1 MRFSDIIGQSAVKN
15 RLRRMADGGRMP
27 HAQLLLG
34 PEGSGKLA
42 LAMAYAQYVL
52 CTDRKDGDACGKCP
66 SCIKAGKLV
75 HPDLHFSYPTV
86 GSKMTSEAFLPQWRS
101 AIAENPY
108 LNANEWLQHIGAEN
122 KQGNITKEECV
133 SIIRKLSLKTFE
145 STYKVL
151 IMWLPEY
158 LGKEGNRL
166 LKLIE
171 EPPERTL
178 FILVA
183 ERQEL
188 ILNTILSRCQ
198 IVNVRGLND
207 EDIQAGLAQKHVEQD
222 QAARI
227 AYLANGNYNEALKL
241 VHHSEN
247 DHAQLFL
254 QWMRNGYQGNP
265 VKMVEWSENF
275 AGQGRENQKHF
286 LQYALHFLREITLL
300 VAAGPDTRVRLQN
313 QELESARKMASV
325 MDIDQVEQLMQL
337 FSDCAFG
344 VERNANPK
352 ILFLDASIQMNYIL
366 KRKQPDLY
374 KGFSAQRLY

>member
-1 MRFSDIIGQSAVKN
+1 MRFSDIIGQSAVKH
-15 RLRRMADGGRMP
+15 RLRRMADGGRLP

-101 AIAENPY
+101 AIAENPN
-108 LNANEWLQHIGAEN
+108 LNANEWIQHIGAEN

-166 LKLIE
+166 AKLIE

-207 EDIQAGLAQKHVEQD
+207 EDIQAGLAQKHVGQD

-286 LQYALHFLREITLL
+286 LQYALHFLR
-300 VAAGPDTRVRLQN
+300 
-313 QELESARKMASV
+313 
-325 MDIDQVEQLMQL
+325 
-337 FSDCAFG
+337 
-344 VERNANPK
+344 
-352 ILFLDASIQMNYIL
+352 
-366 KRKQPDLY
+366 
-374 KGFSAQRLY
+374 

>member
-1 MRFSDIIGQSAVKN
+1 MRFSDIIGQPAVKD
-15 RLRRMADGGRMP
+15 RLRLMASGGRMP
-27 HAQLLLG
+27 HALLLLG

-42 LAMAYAQYVL
+42 MAMAFAQYVL
-52 CTDRKDGDACGKCP
+52 CANPNESDACGKCP
-66 SCIKAGKLV
+66 SCIKASKLV

-108 LNANEWLQHIGAEN
+108 FNANEWLQHIGAEN

-133 SIIRKLSLKTFE
+133 NIIRKLSLKTFE
-145 STYKVL
+145 STHKVL
-151 IMWLPEY
+151 ILWLPEY

-178 FILVA
+178 FVLVA

-198 IVNVRGLND
+198 IVNVRALSDEAIQQGLVQSGVA
-207 EDIQAGLAQKHVEQD
+207 EA
-222 QAARI
+222 QAAGI

-241 VHHSEN
+241 AQHNEN
-247 DHAQLFL
+247 DHARLFL

-265 VKMVEWSENF
+265 VKMVKWSEDF

-300 VAAGPDTRVRLQN
+300 IAAGPEVKVRLQN
-313 QELESARKMASV
+313 QELESAKKMAGV
-325 MDIDQVEQLMQL
+325 MDLDQAEQLMQL
-337 FSDCAFG
+337 FSDCIFA

-352 ILFLDASIQMNYIL
+352 VLFLDASIQMNHIL
-366 KRKQPDLY
+366 KRKQPDTY
-374 KGFSAQRLY
+374 KGLSAQRLY